1 MDGRSGTAGA
11 GWNEKIADGREDT
24 DEPLQVPG
32 QPEALH
38 HSLSST
44 ERQMRIL
51 RPIVEPLVRAVFDG
65 RHNLALGGRVGTSL
79 SVIMRRG
86 GQPCLRKRRLSKR
99 LAALVLRRL

>member
-11 GWNEKIADGREDT
+11 GWNEKIADGREYT

-51 RPIVEPLVRAVFDG
+51 RPIVEPLCERCSTAG
-65 RHNLALGGRVGTSL
+65 ITWRW
-79 SVIMRRG
+79 
-86 GQPCLRKRRLSKR
+86 
-99 LAALVLRRL
+99 AAA

>member
-32 QPEALH
+32 RPEALH
-38 HSLSST
+38 HPLSST

-51 RPIVEPLVRAVFDG
+51 RSIVEMGYSACRRSPRFPVRCCTAG
-65 RHNLALGGRVGTSL
+65 
-79 SVIMRRG
+79 
-86 GQPCLRKRRLSKR
+86 
-99 LAALVLRRL
+99 